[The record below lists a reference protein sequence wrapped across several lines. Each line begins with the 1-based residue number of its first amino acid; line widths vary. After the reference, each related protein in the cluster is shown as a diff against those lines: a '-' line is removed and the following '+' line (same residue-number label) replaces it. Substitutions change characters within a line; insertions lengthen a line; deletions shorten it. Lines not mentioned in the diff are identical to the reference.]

1 VATTTESR
9 ISLVKSFLNAE
20 ATRYRTSHS
29 ATLDL
34 RDIGYH
40 LDSLHEF
47 ERIGIRNLNDIE
59 TLKLN
64 RVLDSVESLMKNI
77 SQN

>member
-1 VATTTESR
+1 VTQTTESR

-20 ATRYRTSHS
+20 VTKNRNAVSTN
-29 ATLDL
+29 LNL

-59 TLKLN
+59 ALKLN
-64 RVLDSVESLMKNI
+64 RVLDSIEGFMKNF